1 MKKHVLKSSLL
12 AGLLSL
18 LTLLT
23 PIKSE
28 LKDITSPHLGF
39 YECENATLS
48 GEDLLDKFDH
58 VRLELKADE
67 NFVLYYATKDGK
79 ENKETGK
86 YSYDRKKEEIR
97 LSAGERNGVK
107 RTFPLKDGVIFVTL
121 RIGGKTLRMQFKQ
134 K

>member
-18 LTLLT
+18 FALLT

-28 LKDITSPHLGF
+28 LKDITCPHLGF

-48 GEDLLDKFDH
+48 GEDLLDEFDH

-67 NFVLYYATKDGK
+67 SFVLYYAKKDGK

-86 YSYDRKKEEIR
+86 YSYDREKEEIR
-97 LSAGERNGVK
+97 LSAGEGNAIK
-107 RTFPLKDGVIFVTL
+107 RTFPIKDGVILVTL
-121 RIGGKTLRMQFKQ
+121 RFGTKTLRMQFKQ